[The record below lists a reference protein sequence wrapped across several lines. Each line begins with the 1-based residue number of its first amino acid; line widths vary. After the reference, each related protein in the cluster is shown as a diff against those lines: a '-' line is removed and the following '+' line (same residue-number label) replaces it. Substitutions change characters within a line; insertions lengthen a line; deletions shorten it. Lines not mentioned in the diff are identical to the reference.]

1 MREFQY
7 VVKHIPGNKN
17 TVADALS
24 RIRIIGTEKE
34 EKWSLEYVHQQQDEC
49 QVLSQIKTCLKSKR
63 ASLKTTD
70 NSIKPF
76 EKELSRCFIGNDRVL
91 RRKSIDGNL
100 QIIIPQKLITIVLQM
115 MHDDQGTLAI
125 LKHYSEHK
133 RGIFGHECLPKLTNG
148 ARNARSA
155 NKDEIQFLQ
164 TGRRCNL
171 LQHSGLE
178 NLLRWKL

>member
-24 RIRIIGTEKE
+24 RIRVIGTEKK

-70 NSIKPF
+70 SSIKPF
-76 EKELSRCFIGNDRVL
+76 ERELSRCFIGNDGVL

-100 QIIIPQKLITIVLQM
+100 QIIIRQTLITKVL
-115 MHDDQGTLAI
+115 
-125 LKHYSEHK
+125 
-133 RGIFGHECLPKLTNG
+133 
-148 ARNARSA
+148 
-155 NKDEIQFLQ
+155 
-164 TGRRCNL
+164 
-171 LQHSGLE
+171 
-178 NLLRWKL
+178 